1 MEDEQIEQYKRK
13 AIGMLLRYNDNNIQI
28 EMLQS
33 KIKEASRRTDIENLA
48 VKYDQPS
55 GGITN
60 KVASSVEASL
70 IRKEQE
76 IALLEN
82 ELARIE
88 GEVERI
94 NIALAN
100 MPYAQRTLLKMK
112 YIDRCYWQEVADA
125 INYDVYYTKKELKHK
140 ALSMFVGYLFP
151 EIYMVNLFGKPTP

>member
-112 YIDRCYWQEVADA
+112 YIDKLLWKQITFEL
-125 INYDVYYTKKELKHK
+125 NYSEDYIRKELKNH
-140 ALSMFVGYLFP
+140 AIEMLTGYLFP
-151 EIYMVNLFGKPTP
+151 ELSQINLFAKTTY